1 MTQWRMVYFPKR
13 PLHSDGYHFEISY
26 NGSPCVQR
34 KSWDGFYDAFEK
46 K

>member
-1 MTQWRMVYFPKR
+1 MTNGLFSPMAAAQ
-13 PLHSDGYHFEISY
+13 SDGYHFEISY

-34 KSWDGFYDAFEK
+34 KSWDSFYNAFEK